1 MNASDN
7 HAPNT
12 SQLSGAVS
20 QKCFICGDPVGEN
33 CFCRIPDAGGPIMLC
48 CPGGVIQYCDA
59 AQNPE
64 AIREQNLGAS
74 ENGFHFFVGENKPW
88 L

>member
-1 MNASDN
+1 
-7 HAPNT
+7 
-12 SQLSGAVS
+12 
-20 QKCFICGDPVGEN
+20 
-33 CFCRIPDAGGPIMLC
+33 MLC